1 MSIKAIHPVTEK
13 PETIRVYTNH
23 FKLKSAEFPNGE
35 SFPLN
40 SLTIV
45 CSTCEQKECVCLQ
58 VA

>member
-1 MSIKAIHPVTEK
+1 MKAIHPVTEK
-13 PETIRVYTNH
+13 IETIRVYTNH

-40 SLTIV
+40 SLTTV